1 MNTSAAFSS
10 GSDTSNSEEWVFKSV
25 PKLLCGFFMCQKAA
39 NNLLYLAVLTSL
51 LDKAGANALPWVY
64 LLVNVIFIGVQFRVM
79 TRLAGREGHWL
90 LKVLSLPA
98 AVMAFVAA
106 WFFPTD
112 MVPVLTG
119 FFVLTM
125 LLDLT
130 TNQGFTA
137 MLNHFIS
144 INESKRVLPM
154 IYAAG
159 SFGFILSGLLLKFAI
174 DFFGIRG
181 LLVLNGL
188 TVLAGLVFLRFLQPV
203 EDRRISEQACCEGL
217 NTDKNQAIDASVP
230 SMKHP
235 LASLL
240 IISSFVIIFNKYLVD
255 FLFAASLSS
264 FFPVSNDLASFMG
277 VFGATADFAVIG
289 LQTFAMHR
297 VFARFP
303 IGMVLT
309 FMPLVL
315 TLLCGYAAFSLKFAV
330 VAAVQFLVLL
340 NSKNFT
346 VPATTIFMG
355 VIPQHDRVFYRRD
368 MSIACSLSSAF
379 VGGFLLLARNRV
391 GYDVLFFLAAIL
403 YLLMAWVHSLLD
415 AAYLKTLRRSIVSRS
430 QADSD
435 DQLASLQ
442 YVQITERCE
451 QLRALLNDTDA
462 EMRLQAINAAA
473 SLPEKYALEMLAPL
487 LASERDGRCLTA
499 VARNILTIAPEEAGR
514 HILAL
519 LESTED
525 NRLRADIIEALGK
538 VRNAEISVEQIT
550 VWLEHQHHRVVASA
564 VISLVRLGR
573 QRETIEAA
581 MRRLAAM
588 AVSSVEMM
596 RASAAAVMGELG
608 LPLFVPA
615 LENLAAENNLVVAGN
630 AANALARIQTPAA
643 MSVLEKMLLHGNKE
657 IAGRAGELLETVS
670 RENISRVSRLMSG
683 ITAEERRL
691 LSAKLRAGARQD
703 NLELLAAILCIE
715 QIEKRRTLIALL
727 EKADSETQLL
737 MSRCVIEV
745 SEGQIELTA
754 APLIA
759 RLRQEPVQET
769 VPAWFSLLGA
779 IAGGSIEKPEMS
791 PNLLRPLSALL
802 NAFWSETAA
811 VMTNHA
817 GKVEHRLWQ
826 KYLRWQV
833 QAFAFFSLEP
843 AAILKSFDAI
853 AGSNSHER
861 GMALEYLETR
871 AGRKLAQ
878 KIVPLI
884 DPAAGIPA
892 DIDAFSVFAAAREIE
907 ISAEMVVDASSRL
920 KQLGILLT
928 DE

>member
-1 MNTSAAFSS
+1 MNIATAFSS
-10 GSDTSNSEEWVFKSV
+10 GSGSDSGGEWVFKAV

-64 LLVNVIFIGVQFRVM
+64 LLVNVIFIGIQFRVM
-79 TRLAGREGHWL
+79 TKIAGREGHWL
-90 LKVLSLPA
+90 LRVLSLPS

-119 FFVLTM
+119 FFILTM

-181 LLVLNGL
+181 LLVLNGF
-188 TVLAGLVFLRFLQPV
+188 TVLAGLLFLKFLQPV
-203 EDRRISEQACCEGL
+203 EDRRLQEQAGSETL
-217 NTDKNQAIDASVP
+217 NRDKKQTVAASVP
-230 SMKHP
+230 SMQHP

-315 TLLCGYAAFSLKFAV
+315 TVLCGYAAFSLKFAI
-330 VAAVQFLVLL
+330 VAMVQFLVLL

-368 MSIACSLSSAF
+368 MSIACSLSSAV

-391 GYDVLFFLAAIL
+391 GYDALFFLAAIL
-403 YLLMAWVHSLLD
+403 YMLMAWVHSLLD
-415 AAYLKTLRRSIVSRS
+415 TAYLKTLRRSLVSRS
-430 QADSD
+430 QEESD

-442 YVQITERCE
+442 YVQIAERCE
-451 QLRALLNDTDA
+451 QLRSLLDDA
-462 EMRLQAINAAA
+462 DAGMRLQAINAAA
-473 SLPEKYALEMLAPL
+473 SLPEKYALEMLTPL
-487 LASERDGRCLTA
+487 LTSERDGRCLTA

-514 HILAL
+514 HIVAL
-519 LESTED
+519 LEATED

-538 VRNAEISVEQIT
+538 VRHGEISAEQIT
-550 VWLEHQHHRVVASA
+550 AWLEHHHHRVVASA

-581 MRRLAAM
+581 MRRLADM
-588 AVSSVEMM
+588 AVSGAEMM

-615 LENLAAENNLVVAGN
+615 LESLAAENNLVVAGN
-630 AANALARIQTPAA
+630 AANALSRIQTPAA
-643 MSVLEKMLLHGNKE
+643 MAVLEKMLLHDNRE
-657 IAGRAGELLETVS
+657 IAKKAGELLETVS

-691 LSAKLRAGARQD
+691 LSARLRSGARQD

-715 QIEKRRTLIALL
+715 QIEKRRTLISML

-737 MSRCVIEV
+737 MSRCIIEV
-745 SEGQIELTA
+745 AEGQVELTA

-769 VPAWFSLLGA
+769 VPPWFSLLGA
-779 IAGGSIEKPEMS
+779 IAGGCIEKPEMS
-791 PNLLRPLSALL
+791 PSLLRPLSALL
-802 NAFWSETAA
+802 TALWAETAA
-811 VMTNHA
+811 MLTTSAVRVDQ
-817 GKVEHRLWQ
+817 KLWQ

-833 QAFAFFSLEP
+833 QAVAFFSFEP

-853 AGSNSHER
+853 AGSNLHER

-878 KIVPLI
+878 KVVPLI
-884 DPAAGIPA
+884 DPAAGFPSDA
-892 DIDAFSVFAAAREIE
+892 DAFSVFAAAREIE
-907 ISAEMVVDASSRL
+907 ISAEMVADASLRL
-920 KQLGILLT
+920 KQLRILLT